1 MLALNVFHVIR
12 CFHVLDNNVSV
23 FAIGNNKGGPG
34 KTTVTVQLAAALAH
48 GGRRVLVIDLD
59 PQANASRRLGFRWS
73 ATEPV
78 ATVSEVIK
86 SGEEG
91 IAAEAIVGSSWGDP
105 AGELVDL
112 IPSRWDLEQ
121 RISEAGQVGAVRRL
135 ARALTGVPVH
145 YDVVLIDL
153 PPSLGH
159 LTHLGLAAADQALC
173 VVEAEY
179 DSVEGATR
187 YRDFITSYRDDLA
200 NPDLSLVGVIVSRL
214 RVNLGEHAYQLDG
227 IREQFLDVLWEPSIP
242 ERTVLKDAAAA
253 AVPIQSMS
261 GPAAR
266 EVATVFE
273 QLAGRLLEQQMKE
286 EIR

>member
-1 MLALNVFHVIR
+1 M
-12 CFHVLDNNVSV
+12 SV

-34 KTTVTVQLAAALAH
+34 KTTATVQLAAALAQR
-48 GGRRVLVIDLD
+48 GRRVLVVDLD

-73 ATEPV
+73 ATDPV
-78 ATVSEVIK
+78 ATVSEAIK
-86 SGEEG
+86 SAEEG
-91 IAAEAIVGSSWGDP
+91 VAAETIVSSAWEGP
-105 AGELVDL
+105 IGELVDL

-135 ARALTGVPVH
+135 ARALTGVPAH
-145 YDVVLIDL
+145 YDSVLIDL

-159 LTHLGLAAADQALC
+159 LTHLGLAAADHALC

-187 YRDFITSYRDDLA
+187 YRDFINAYRDDLA
-200 NPDLSLVGVIVSRL
+200 NPGLSLAGVIVSRL
-214 RVNLGEHAYQLDG
+214 RANLGEHAFQLDG
-227 IREQFLDVLWEPSIP
+227 IREQFSGVLWEPAVP

-253 AVPIQSMS
+253 AIPIQAMA

-266 EVATVFE
+266 GVAEVFD
-273 QLAGRLLEQQMKE
+273 QLASKLEQVKE
-286 EIR
+286 N

>member
-1 MLALNVFHVIR
+1 M
-12 CFHVLDNNVSV
+12 SV
-23 FAIGNNKGGPG
+23 YAIGNNKGGPG
-34 KTTVTVQLAAALAH
+34 KTTTTVQLAAALANR
-48 GGRRVLVIDLD
+48 GRRVLVVDLD

-73 ATEPV
+73 AAEPV
-78 ATVSEVIK
+78 PTVAEAIK
-86 SGEEG
+86 SAEEG
-91 IAAEAIVGSSWGDP
+91 IAAEAIVRSSWDGP
-105 AGELVDL
+105 LGELVDL

-135 ARALTGVPVH
+135 ARAMAGVPAH

-159 LTHLGLAAADQALC
+159 LTHLGLAAADHALC

-187 YRDFITSYRDDLA
+187 YRDFINAYREDLA
-200 NPDLSLVGVIVSRL
+200 NPALSLVGVIVSRL
-214 RVNLGEHAYQLDG
+214 RANLGEHAYQLDG
-227 IREQFLDVLWEPSIP
+227 IREQFLDALWEPPIP

-253 AVPIQSMS
+253 AVPIQAMS

-266 EVATVFE
+266 DIADVFD
-273 QLAGRLLEQQMKE
+273 QLAGRLEQQMKE
-286 EIR
+286 HAR

>member
-1 MLALNVFHVIR
+1 M
-12 CFHVLDNNVSV
+12 SV

-34 KTTVTVQLAAALAH
+34 KTTVTVQLAAALAG
-48 GGRRVLVIDLD
+48 GGRRVLVVDLD

-73 ATEPV
+73 AAEPV
-78 ATVSEVIK
+78 ATVSEVVK

-91 IAAEAIVGSSWGDP
+91 VAAEAIIGSSWAGP
-105 AGELVDL
+105 IGELVDL

-135 ARALTGVPVH
+135 AKALTGVPAH

-159 LTHLGLAAADQALC
+159 LTHLGLAAADHALC

-187 YRDFITSYRDDLA
+187 YRDFITAYRDDLT
-200 NPDLSLVGVIVSRL
+200 NPCLALVGVIVSRL
-214 RVNLGEHAYQLDG
+214 RANLGEHAYQLDG
-227 IREQFLDVLWEPSIP
+227 IRDQFIDVLWEPSIP
-242 ERTVLKDAAAA
+242 ERTILKDAAAA
-253 AVPIQSMS
+253 AVPIQTMN

-266 EVATVFE
+266 EVADVFA
-273 QLAGRLLEQQMKE
+273 QLAARLEQQMKE
-286 EIR
+286 GTR